1 MEWLPGASAEV
12 LNMAVPDVRAIV
24 PKAVELS
31 LIVMLPDG
39 VNNAE
44 EELGLTVTVK
54 LTCCPNTDGLTEA
67 TRAVTV
73 AAPEGPSLTMN
84 ASLPPPFAG

>member
-1 MEWLPGASAEV
+1 MEWLPGASVEM
-12 LNMAVPDVRAIV
+12 LKTAVPDVRATV
-24 PKAVELS
+24 PKVVEPS
-31 LIVMLPDG
+31 LIVTFPDG
-39 VNNAE
+39 VNEE

-54 LTCCPNTDGLTEA
+54 LTCCPNMDGLTEA

-73 AAPEGPSLTMN
+73 AAAEGPSLTMN

>member
-1 MEWLPGASAEV
+1 MEWLPGARVKV
-12 LNMAVPDVRAIV
+12 LKIALADVRAIV
-24 PKAVELS
+24 PKVIEPS
-31 LIVMLPDG
+31 LIVTFPDG
-39 VNNAE
+39 VNEE

-73 AAPEGPSLTMN
+73 GAAEGPSFTMN